1 MSTGGGF
8 VLEKDKVVPGWERVS
23 GETDGWVV
31 FFFPLWGR
39 NHYTLRM
46 RGYQQGRETTKLY
59 NQLLIISILVYQL
72 PILLPSKLALTQL
85 NYLLC
90 QHFKLNVI

>member
-31 FFFPLWGR
+31 FFFPCG
-39 NHYTLRM
+39 
-46 RGYQQGRETTKLY
+46 EE
-59 NQLLIISILVYQL
+59 IIIRQE
-72 PILLPSKLALTQL
+72 
-85 NYLLC
+85 
-90 QHFKLNVI
+90 

>member
-39 NHYTLRM
+39 NHYTLRK
-46 RGYQQGRETTKLY
+46 RGY
-59 NQLLIISILVYQL
+59 
-72 PILLPSKLALTQL
+72 
-85 NYLLC
+85 
-90 QHFKLNVI
+90 

>member
-31 FFFPLWGR
+31 FFFYRVG
-39 NHYTLRM
+39 
-46 RGYQQGRETTKLY
+46 KKSLY
-59 NQLLIISILVYQL
+59 AKNERLL
-72 PILLPSKLALTQL
+72 AG
-85 NYLLC
+85 
-90 QHFKLNVI
+90 